1 MKLLMKENCKYPSNE
16 YHSRNNPKLL
26 FYRLLIRNLILV
38 RIMKWQQVE
47 VVGNEIEILL
57 FYFGLNG
64 FNVIQNRYIK
74 VKFVLK

>member
-1 MKLLMKENCKYPSNE
+1 
-16 YHSRNNPKLL
+16 
-26 FYRLLIRNLILV
+26 
-38 RIMKWQQVE
+38 MKWQQVE